1 MKKYVTS
8 LSFFQYFESLIHHY
22 LLLKNNICAN
32 KIFSIKGYLHTI
44 ETRTIYLVNHNIS
57 CLFLFN
63 FNELIK
69 ISLYK
74 KWPTFFL
81 TL

>member
-22 LLLKNNICAN
+22 LLLNNICGN
-32 KIFSIKGYLHTI
+32 KMFSIEGYLHTI

-57 CLFLFN
+57 CLLLFN
-63 FNELIK
+63 FDELIK

>member
-1 MKKYVTS
+1 M
-8 LSFFQYFESLIHHY
+8 
-22 LLLKNNICAN
+22 
-32 KIFSIKGYLHTI
+32 FSIEGYLHTI

-57 CLFLFN
+57 CLLLFN
-63 FNELIK
+63 FDELIK